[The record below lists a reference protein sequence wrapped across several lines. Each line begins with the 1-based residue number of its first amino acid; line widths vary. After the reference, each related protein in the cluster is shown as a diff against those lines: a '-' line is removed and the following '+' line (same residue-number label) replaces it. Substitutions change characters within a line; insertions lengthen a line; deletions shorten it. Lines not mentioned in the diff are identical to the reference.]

1 MCSVVLSHPVP
12 GDVFQQLV
20 TEPPHQSLARFHFQ
34 SNLFYSTIASQASNK
49 HLEHLP
55 TELATVGKK
64 LDPQVQSFST

>member
-20 TEPPHQSLARFHFQ
+20 TEPHQSLACFHFQ
-34 SNLFYSTIASQASNK
+34 SNLFCSTIASQASNK

-64 LDPQVQSFST
+64 T